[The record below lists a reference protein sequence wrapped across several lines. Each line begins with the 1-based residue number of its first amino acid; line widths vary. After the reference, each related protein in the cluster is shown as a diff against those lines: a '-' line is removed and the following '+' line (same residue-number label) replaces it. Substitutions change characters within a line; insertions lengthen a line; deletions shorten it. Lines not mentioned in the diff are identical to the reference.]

1 VEPLQRLTA
10 PTLEVLQALLDAGE
24 PVWGLRIMEVLGR
37 PSGTV
42 YPILERLESKGWIR
56 SEWAA
61 GDAGPHGERQRRL
74 YRLTAEG
81 EPAAR
86 ELLRARAES
95 PAPPRPSRARKSP
108 PVEDG
113 EPGG

>member
-1 VEPLQRLTA
+1 MEPLQRVTA

-24 PVWGLRIMEVLGR
+24 PLWGLRIMEALGR

-42 YPILERLESKGWIR
+42 YPILERLERRGWIR

-74 YRLTAEG
+74 YELTAEG
-81 EPAAR
+81 KPAAE

-95 PAPPRPSRARKSP
+95 PPPPRPSRARAR
-108 PVEDG
+108 
-113 EPGG
+113 